1 MRRISNESEHQS
13 RKNNGMIHETPIRGH
28 LHLIFHHGRQL
39 LLLSML
45 LSASLVLQLPDSNKM
60 ETNTER
66 AAPQTSLNT
75 RAGRTM
81 E

>member
-1 MRRISNESEHQS
+1 MT
-13 RKNNGMIHETPIRGH
+13 HETPFPQIRGR
-28 LHLIFHHGRQL
+28 LHLIFHRGRQL

-45 LSASLVLQLPDSNKM
+45 LLARVLQLPDSNRM

-66 AAPQTSLNT
+66 AGSQMSLNA